1 MSTLTEIEAAADK
14 LPASEKQELILFLAT
29 RLRTTGAELP
39 PPRKFSKEEIA
50 QWIADDEEGYRR
62 FVAGA

>member
-1 MSTLTEIEAAADK
+1 MTTLAEIEAAADQ
-14 LPASEKQELILFLAT
+14 LRPEEKQELIFFLAT
-29 RLRTTGAELP
+29 RLRASGAELP
-39 PPRKFSKEEIA
+39 PPRVFSKEQIA